1 MPFDL
6 MNIAE
11 RLAGSGD
18 PSVVNRFR
26 LQQLAGAQ
34 SDAEQR
40 KKLLADLG
48 ENVMASIEVDGT
60 PFKDGI
66 AARQS
71 ASDYDTLYS
80 LGNLLLI
87 SGRVKEARDVFENVY
102 KIAPAGEVNY
112 ASEAIAKVIKAE
124 DGNIGRANEFAAAIR
139 PKE

>member
-1 MPFDL
+1 
-6 MNIAE
+6 
-11 RLAGSGD
+11 
-18 PSVVNRFR
+18 
-26 LQQLAGAQ
+26 
-34 SDAEQR
+34 
-40 KKLLADLG
+40 
-48 ENVMASIEVDGT
+48 MAVIEVDAA
-60 PFKDGI
+60 PFAQAVKD
-66 AARQS
+66 RQS
-71 ASDYDTLYS
+71 ATDYDTLYS